1 MVNRTWI
8 RCFFLAVI
16 IKKAQD
22 NEMIR
27 GWQKNISPLLHLLC
41 IKCHDEI
48 FSLRCFFLAMDPSCG
63 HVGMVADNSNTYLF
77 VLYAKKASSL
87 LHGMPSTS
95 LGEPGEGKDSNWR
108 SLCPRCDYNNM
119 VSWNGLVA
127 LFSWKHLVSIN
138 DVMQVMKTN
147 GNLTIKTQ
155 LQPRHVSIQLIIG
168 TSQLTPYDLQICTAN
183 MRTKTL
189 KN

>member
-1 MVNRTWI
+1 
-8 RCFFLAVI
+8 
-16 IKKAQD
+16 
-22 NEMIR
+22 MIR
-27 GWQKNISPLLHLLC
+27 GKKTSHRYC
-41 IKCHDEI
+41 ICCALSVMMK
-48 FSLRCFFLAMDPSCG
+48 FSVCVVFFLAMDPSCG

-77 VLYAKKASSL
+77 VLYAKKASNL

-95 LGEPGEGKDSNWR
+95 LGEPDEGKDSNWR

-127 LFSWKHLVSIN
+127 KFSWKHLLSIN

-168 TSQLTPYDLQICTAN
+168 TLEHLS
-183 MRTKTL
+183 
-189 KN
+189 